1 MIGYYVHHHGSGHLN
16 RALAICAHM
25 TEPVVFFSSLAR
37 PADTKATDT
46 WVELP
51 DDLPTTRERLHDATA
66 NGVLHYAPTGL
77 DGLIRRSAELL
88 QVLASKKPRLMV
100 VDVSVEIAVLT
111 RVAGIPLA
119 IVAQPGDRTD
129 VAHQLGYDLAERIIG
144 TWSPQ
149 LYQPSWLTPHATR
162 THMVGAISRFDGKP
176 RPMVPSGRP
185 AGLLLAGAGG
195 NSLPAGALCQLRTAL
210 PQFEWTAAGG
220 GAAWIDDPWP
230 LLAAADLVVT
240 HAGQNA
246 IADVAAA
253 GAAAI
258 IIPEDRPYGEQH
270 AMAEALSRAGVA
282 VVAPRWPDV
291 ADWHALATTACAA
304 DRGRWELLEVS
315 GAAARAAAAL
325 AA

>member
-1 MIGYYVHHHGSGHLN
+1 VIGYYVHHHGSGHLH

-37 PADTKATDT
+37 PADIRATDT
-46 WVELP
+46 WVRLP
-51 DDLPTTRERLHDATA
+51 DDLPTTQERPHDTTA
-66 NGVLHYAPTGL
+66 NDRLHYAPTGI

-88 QVLASKKPRLMV
+88 QVLASKRPRLMV

-129 VAHQLGYDLAERIIG
+129 VAHRLGYDLADRIIG
-144 TWSPQ
+144 AWSPQ

-176 RPMVPSGRP
+176 RPTAPSGRP

-195 NSLPAGALCQLRTAL
+195 NALPAGALSQLRTAL
-210 PQFEWTAAGG
+210 PQFEWAAAGG
-220 GAAWIDDPWP
+220 GAPWIDDPWP

-240 HAGQNA
+240 HGGQNA
-246 IADVAAA
+246 IADVAVA

-258 IIPEDRPYGEQH
+258 IIPENRPYGEQH
-270 AMAEALSRAGVA
+270 AMAAALSRAGVA
-282 VVAPRWPDV
+282 GVAPRWPDI
-291 ADWHALATTACAA
+291 AGWHALATAACTA
-304 DRGRWELLEVS
+304 DRCWELLEVS
-315 GAAARAAAAL
+315 GAAARAAAVL

>member
-16 RALAICAHM
+16 RALAICAHL

-37 PADTKATDT
+37 PAGARATDT
-46 WVELP
+46 WVRLP
-51 DDLPTTRERLHDATA
+51 DDLPTMPEGLHDTTA
-66 NGVLHYAPTGL
+66 NGRLHYAPTGL
-77 DGLIRRSAELL
+77 DGMIRRSAELL
-88 QVLASKKPRLMV
+88 HVLASKRPRLMV

-111 RVAGIPLA
+111 RVTGIPVV
-119 IVAQPGDRTD
+119 IMAQPGDRTD
-129 VAHQLGYDLAERIIG
+129 VAHRLGYDLAERIVA

-149 LYQPSWLTPHATR
+149 LYQPSWLTPHAAR
-162 THMVGAISRFDGKP
+162 THTVGAISRFDGRP
-176 RPMVPSGRP
+176 RPPTPSGRP

-195 NSLPAGALCQLRTAL
+195 SAVPAGALGQLRTAL
-210 PQFEWTAAGG
+210 PQYEWTAAGG

-246 IADVAAA
+246 IADVAVA

-270 AMAEALSRAGVA
+270 AMAEALSRTGVA
-282 VVAPRWPDV
+282 VVAPCWPDV
-291 ADWHALATTACAA
+291 ADWHALATRACAA
-304 DRGRWELLEVS
+304 DRGRWALLEVS
-315 GAAARAAAAL
+315 GAAARAAAVL